1 MNSFIAIDYETANI
15 NHESACALGVSIVEN
30 GVVLESFESFIKPPE
45 EFSEF
50 DPFNTMIHGI
60 TSKDVKKAPSFDYV
74 WSKIENFNKKYN
86 MPFACHYSGFDI
98 RVTEALLDYY
108 KLDFEEI
115 KFYDTCTIARKV
127 WPELSNHKLNTLATV
142 LNIELEHHKA
152 SSDAEACA
160 LVAIKQMKKLE
171 KVTLSEVAET
181 YGYKLGTLNSK
192 GVKTMSD
199 YKNYGS
205 SYKFDPDAVSSK
217 NVQPNQEVN
226 FGSDLFSTE
235 IVFTGE
241 LISMKRK
248 DAIQRAVNNGAV
260 VGSNVTKRTNFLIV
274 GISDFIDFDSGK
286 LTNKLKKAKDLSDK
300 GQDISIIDEKDFLR
314 MTV

>member
-1 MNSFIAIDYETANI
+1 
-15 NHESACALGVSIVEN
+15 
-30 GVVLESFESFIKPPE
+30 
-45 EFSEF
+45 
-50 DPFNTMIHGI
+50 
-60 TSKDVKKAPSFDYV
+60 
-74 WSKIENFNKKYN
+74 
-86 MPFACHYSGFDI
+86 
-98 RVTEALLDYY
+98 
-108 KLDFEEI
+108 
-115 KFYDTCTIARKV
+115 
-127 WPELSNHKLNTLATV
+127 
-142 LNIELEHHKA
+142 
-152 SSDAEACA
+152 
-160 LVAIKQMKKLE
+160 MKKLE
-171 KVTLSEVAET
+171 KDTLSEVAET

-226 FGSDLFSTE
+226 FGSDLFGTE

-274 GISDFIDFDSGK
+274 GISDFINFDSGK